1 MNASDERTGDAILNK
16 IKNSIS
22 MNSYFDSEEGKKP
35 VCLIVDEVDGA
46 IGGGTDQDNL
56 KGIKKIVDYLKKC
69 INY

>member
-1 MNASDERTGDAILNK
+1 
-16 IKNSIS
+16 